1 MQQTAKGAGCGGNHL
16 DHATSKPQPAPH
28 GSQDPILLVSPDATG
43 LRWAS
48 TSGRCCNASER
59 YPGAHTPRGEVEVVF
74 AQCSLPG
81 NTTSCQSVCTRYVA
95 TPPGIVLPR
104 PPSTQ
109 SIHHTAPHH
118 TTSSMFPRRTKVA
131 ASCGHEGIQHRS
143 IGSEPSSTL
152 YQHTRRPA
160 RGIARAVVTQ
170 RT

>member
-1 MQQTAKGAGCGGNHL
+1 MRWEPPGPRDLQT
-16 DHATSKPQPAPH
+16 PARTTRLAR
-28 GSQDPILLVSPDATG
+28 SNLVG
-43 LRWAS
+43 V
-48 TSGRCCNASER
+48 SGRHRPEMGINQRPLLQRQRAISGCPHITGRS
-59 YPGAHTPRGEVEVVF
+59 GGGF
-74 AQCSLPG
+74 CSVQLATKH
-81 NTTSCQSVCTRYVA
+81 NELSVCLHSPP

-160 RGIARAVVTQ
+160 RGIARSVVTQ